1 MVDLDSKSDV
11 RELMRLHCCFSEI
24 DNGDHMKWEMM
35 MIGHPSREDV
45 RTDKYN

>member
-35 MIGHPSREDV
+35 MIGQPSREDV
-45 RTDKYN
+45 RTDKCY